1 MSGERTETAT
11 GIGTQMRIDN
21 GELVEVIAEER
32 WFVVKVIGGT
42 GPPGGLRRVC
52 DGTTACGS
60 AVEYMPRERVRPT
73 AKDPRF
79 IDIVHSVPPGPDSTL
94 VEVEDEDGRGMR
106 LGEWVER
113 QDGTWALRIHAGDI
127 EATMLPRRER
137 ATNCPR
143 CDSPDPKRHPAMQFE
158 GEVQVCPDPFH
169 GDELAALRERMAK
182 GRKKYPNGC
191 TVLSLIDEAGEVAHT
206 VNKYGSADSVRDE
219 LLDTAA
225 VAMRLYLGEIDRG
238 LEIDGLVQRRT
249 EGSCGKQSSSV
260 QSSAPVSRSSSLS
273 PGASPSSGDPGTNE
287 DKEKP
292 RG

>member
-137 ATNCPR
+137 ATTDGPR
-143 CDSPDPKRHPAMQFE
+143 NYVHKD
-158 GEVQVCPDPFH
+158 FH
-169 GDELAALRERMAK
+169 
-182 GRKKYPNGC
+182 
-191 TVLSLIDEAGEVAHT
+191 
-206 VNKYGSADSVRDE
+206 
-219 LLDTAA
+219 AA
-225 VAMRLYLGEIDRG
+225 VVEKTRVETIEACAKVCDDHAHREGMRDPVFYSAEVGAVKRASAAIRG
-238 LEIDGLVQRRT
+238 L
-249 EGSCGKQSSSV
+249 
-260 QSSAPVSRSSSLS
+260 ASLS
-273 PGASPSSGDPGTNE
+273 SGQGSE
-287 DKEKP
+287 
-292 RG
+292 